1 MGALRWDIFGR
12 VIDNYG
18 DVGVCWRLA
27 SQLAARGDTVRLV
40 LDDHAALAWM
50 APGGTCGG
58 VELLHWPGPAL
69 PGDVVVEAFGCDP
82 PHEFIAAMRAA
93 APAPV
98 WINLEYLSA
107 EGYVERMHGLP
118 SPQPGGQ
125 IKWFFYP
132 GFDDATGGLIREP
145 GLAAAQQAF
154 DAAAWLHARGWAPR
168 PGERCASLFCYDTA
182 PVAAL
187 LPLLA
192 RQPTLLLLTPGPA
205 QRLAHAVAPLPGLR
219 CVDLPWLAQPDYDRL
234 LWACDLNLVRGEDSF
249 VRAQFAARPLVW
261 QAYRQEDR
269 AHFAK
274 LDAFLDL
281 YCAGMPPGLAD
292 TTRALWHAWNEE
304 AGVGSLWP
312 AYAGRLAELNAHARR
327 WCADLATQ
335 PDIASKLMIFCEK
348 VREKG

>member
-1 MGALRWDIFGR
+1 MRWDLFCR

-18 DVGVCWRLA
+18 DIGVCWRLA
-27 SQLAARGDTVRLV
+27 ADLGARGEQLRLWV
-40 LDDHAALAWM
+40 DDPSALAWM
-50 APGGTCGG
+50 APDGAAG
-58 VELLHWPGPAL
+58 VQVVRWTTPAPDL
-69 PGDVVVEAFGCDP
+69 EPGDVVVEAFGCDP
-82 PHEFIAAMRAA
+82 PPAFVARMAAQA
-93 APAPV
+93 APPV

-107 EGYVERMHGLP
+107 EAWVARCHGLP
-118 SPQPGGQ
+118 SPQPGGL
-125 IKWFFYP
+125 IKWFYYP

-234 LWACDLNLVRGEDSF
+234 LWACGLNFVRGEDSF
-249 VRAQFAARPLVW
+249 VRAIWAGRPFVW
-261 QAYRQEDR
+261 QPYPQHDG
-269 AHFAK
+269 AHHAK
-274 LDAFLDL
+274 LEAFM
-281 YCAGMPPGLAD
+281 ARWLAAAPAALAAAL
-292 TTRALWHAWNEE
+292 RALWQGWSGAGALPAAWPD
-304 AGVGSLWP
+304 AQAW
-312 AYAGRLAELNAHARR
+312 ADHARAWPQTLR
-327 WCADLATQ
+327 AQTDLGTRLLGFVQ
-335 PDIASKLMIFCEK
+335 GK
-348 VREKG
+348 R

>member
-1 MGALRWDIFGR
+1 MRWDLFCR

-18 DVGVCWRLA
+18 DIGVCWRLA
-27 SQLAARGDTVRLV
+27 ADLGARGEQLRLWV
-40 LDDHAALAWM
+40 DDPSALAWM
-50 APGGTCGG
+50 APDGAAG
-58 VELLHWPGPAL
+58 VQVVRWTTPAADL
-69 PGDVVVEAFGCDP
+69 EPGDVVVEAFGCDP
-82 PHEFIAAMRAA
+82 PPAFVARMAARAA
-93 APAPV
+93 PPV

-107 EGYVERMHGLP
+107 EAWVARCHGLP
-118 SPQPGGQ
+118 SPQPGGL
-125 IKWFFYP
+125 IKWFYYP

-234 LWACDLNLVRGEDSF
+234 LWACGLNFVRGEDSF
-249 VRAQFAARPLVW
+249 VRAIWAGRPFVW
-261 QAYRQEDR
+261 QPYPQHDG
-269 AHFAK
+269 AHHAK
-274 LDAFLDL
+274 LEAFM
-281 YCAGMPPGLAD
+281 ARWLAAAPAALAAAL
-292 TTRALWHAWNEE
+292 RALWQGWSGAGALPAAWPD
-304 AGVGSLWP
+304 AQAW
-312 AYAGRLAELNAHARR
+312 ADHARAWPQTLR
-327 WCADLATQ
+327 AQTDLGTRLLGFVQ
-335 PDIASKLMIFCEK
+335 GK
-348 VREKG
+348 R